1 MVEGLYVAG
10 ARMNTKLTLRLD
22 DELIRKAKAHARRV
36 GKPVSQIVEEYFAVL
51 TAPPGRGRAE
61 LTPRV
66 RRLKGILRGA
76 DVDEETYRRHLEAKY
91 L

>member
-1 MVEGLYVAG
+1 
-10 ARMNTKLTLRLD
+10 MNAKLTLRLD
-22 DELIRKAKAHARRV
+22 DELIRKAKSHAKRL

-51 TAPPGRGRAE
+51 TASPPRSRPE

-66 RRLKGILRGA
+66 RRLKGVLRGA
-76 DVDEETYRRHLEAKY
+76 DVDEDAYRRHLEDKY

>member
-1 MVEGLYVAG
+1 
-10 ARMNTKLTLRLD
+10 MNAKLTLRLD
-22 DELIRKAKAHARRV
+22 DELIRKAKSHAKRV

-51 TAPPGRGRAE
+51 TAPPRRGQSE
-61 LTPRV
+61 PTPRV

-76 DVDEETYRRHLEAKY
+76 DVDEDAYRRHLEDKY

>member
-1 MVEGLYVAG
+1 
-10 ARMNTKLTLRLD
+10 MNTKLTLRLD
-22 DELIRKAKAHARRV
+22 DELIRRAKAHAGRI
-36 GKPVSQIVEEYFAVL
+36 GKPVSKLVEDYFAVL
-51 TAPPGRGRAE
+51 TAPRRRGSSE

-76 DVDEETYRRHLEAKY
+76 DVDEETYRRHLEDRY

>member
-1 MVEGLYVAG
+1 
-10 ARMNTKLTLRLD
+10 MNTKLTLRLD
-22 DELIRKAKAHARRV
+22 DELIRKAKAHARQV
-36 GKPVSQIVEEYFAVL
+36 GKPVSKLVEDYFAVL
-51 TAPPGRGRAE
+51 TAPPRGGTSE

-76 DVDEETYRRHLEAKY
+76 EVDEETYRRHLEDKY